1 MPAQPTEQTTMRSNY
16 SPYEQMPANA
26 LAASNAE
33 IELAKR
39 QVQQANDNLSKV
51 LEAHIPLM
59 LRHHT
64 DQRGLIKLGIDQL
77 KRELQASNAARVTA
91 LDFAW
96 ASTMADI
103 EAKRAAYHATQAQN
117 AEQRRIKREERAT
130 LTHDP
135 SINQYYIMRTE
146 NVAGADGI
154 VKPTQ
159 RKVYLP
165 EDHEYLK

>member
-1 MPAQPTEQTTMRSNY
+1 MRSNY
-16 SPYEQMPANA
+16 SPYEQMPQHA
-26 LAASNAE
+26 LDASKAE

-51 LEAHIPLM
+51 LEAHVPLM

-91 LDFAW
+91 LDYAW

-103 EAKRAAYHATQAQN
+103 EAKRAEYHAKQAQE
-117 AEQRRIKREERAT
+117 AEQRRTKREERLT
-130 LTHDP
+130 LAHDTEV
-135 SINQYYIMRTE
+135 NQYYIMRTE
-146 NVAGADGI
+146 NVTGADGI
-154 VKPTQ
+154 VTPRQ